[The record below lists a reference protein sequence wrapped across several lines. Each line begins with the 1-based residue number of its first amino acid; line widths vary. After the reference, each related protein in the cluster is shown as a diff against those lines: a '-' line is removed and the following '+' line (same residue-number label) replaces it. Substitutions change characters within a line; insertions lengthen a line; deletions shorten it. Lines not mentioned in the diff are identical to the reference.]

1 MSALGRRAVRAA
13 EAGGPPSPLLAE
25 VFHAQAQD
33 RGARRGRR
41 CRRRAGVRCR
51 CAAALPDDRAGR
63 ERPRHDC
70 VPAASD
76 RLAVADRDGGSN
88 YPANAPKTSLSGFRP
103 NAEAIATYK
112 PDLVVVAYDG
122 GIVSSLTKLGITVL
136 LQPPAGNLA
145 KAYEEIQQLGAA
157 TGNRT
162 PAAAV
167 VKSIQVQLTKVIRS
181 VPKAKRKLSVFHEI
195 SPDGYSA
202 TSSTFIGSIYKL
214 FGFRNVADPADTTH
228 SGFPQ
233 VSSEFVIQAN
243 PQLVVLSDS
252 KCCAQTAATV
262 AARAGWSNVD
272 AVRNGRV
279 APVDDDVAS
288 RWGPRILEF
297 AKAVAAAARK

>member
-1 MSALGRRAVRAA
+1 MLKLRIAALVAV
-13 EAGGPPSPLLAE
+13 
-25 VFHAQAQD
+25 
-33 RGARRGRR
+33 
-41 CRRRAGVRCR
+41 
-51 CAAALPDDRAGR
+51 AAAVVAPVSAAAAPPLFPTTVQGANGPVTIASRPLRIVSLSPTATEDLFAIGAGSQVVAVDDQ
-63 ERPRHDC
+63 
-70 VPAASD
+70 
-76 RLAVADRDGGSN
+76 SN

>member
-1 MSALGRRAVRAA
+1 MLKLRIAALVAV
-13 EAGGPPSPLLAE
+13 
-25 VFHAQAQD
+25 
-33 RGARRGRR
+33 
-41 CRRRAGVRCR
+41 
-51 CAAALPDDRAGR
+51 AAAVVAPVSAAAAPPLFPTTVQGANGPVTIASRPLRIVSLSPTATEDLYAIGAGSQVVAVDDQ
-63 ERPRHDC
+63 
-70 VPAASD
+70 
-76 RLAVADRDGGSN
+76 SN

>member
-1 MSALGRRAVRAA
+1 MLKLRI
-13 EAGGPPSPLLAE
+13 
-25 VFHAQAQD
+25 
-33 RGARRGRR
+33 
-41 CRRRAGVRCR
+41 
-51 CAAALPDDRAGR
+51 AALAAVAVAML
-63 ERPRHDC
+63 
-70 VPAASD
+70 VPAALGASGPPLFPTTVQGANGPVTIASRPLRIVSLSPTATED
-76 RLAVADRDGGSN
+76 LFAIGAGPQVVAVDDQSN
-88 YPANAPKTSLSGFRP
+88 YPATAPKTGLSGFRP

-136 LQPPAGNLA
+136 YEPPAGNLA
-145 KAYEEIQQLGAA
+145 KAYQEIQQLGAA
-157 TGNRT
+157 TGN
-162 PAAAV
+162 PAKASAL

-252 KCCAQTAATV
+252 KCCAQTASTV